1 MTLQQ
6 DVAAPEARR
15 PVEVIVEGSLHEGQV
30 LEETATRVQVRFESE
45 GVTQVRWF
53 LPEQVL
59 RDE

>member
-15 PVEVIVEGSLHEGQV
+15 PVEVLIEGSLREGQV
-30 LEETATRVQVRFESE
+30 LEETATRVQVRFEAE

-53 LPEQVL
+53 HPDQVL
-59 RDE
+59 SD